1 MPIIP
6 SEYGRLGPQG
16 ESVADTICVIGDK
29 GGMGKTTLAHLL
41 SHGFELLGQRSICVV
56 NNANRESRSHQEV
69 HHRCVG
75 AQNQDQL
82 TALAEDIRNNPL
94 ELGVIS
100 SDSDNPMLDQK
111 LYGLADLVLPPF
123 RDSHEG
129 LRMVLRD
136 LEKFS
141 RPYAVPSQWPT
152 SQRQQRATGRHLQEL
167 LGQHQSRIL
176 GPVYALSPIK
186 LLLQSRI
193 QENLPSSNNR

>member
-1 MPIIP
+1 MSIIP

-29 GGMGKTTLAHLL
+29 GGMEKTTLAHML
-41 SHGFELLGQRSICVV
+41 SHGFGLLGQRSICVV
-56 NNANRESRSHQEV
+56 NKANRESRSHQEV

-94 ELGVIS
+94 ELGVIDCES
-100 SDSDNPMLDQK
+100 NNPMLDQK
-111 LYGLADLVLPPF
+111 LYGLLDHVLLPF
-123 RDSHEG
+123 RDSHED

-141 RPYAVPSQWPT
+141 RAYAVPSQRHT
-152 SQRQQRATGRHLQEL
+152 SQRQQRAAGRHLQKL
-167 LGQHQSRIL
+167 PGQHQSRIL
-176 GPVYALSPIK
+176 RPVYALSPTK

-193 QENLPSSNNR
+193 QESTPNSVN